1 MKLTSLLPLLSWGTD
16 KNEGVSEKDFRLLN
30 IFKRSVWVSVI
41 VTSLSELALN
51 ILFPGSSWSRPVT
64 LLSSTLETISS
75 CASRAILPMSFF
87 SVLQAAKVHKN
98 AKDYSESFSALSL
111 CAL

>member
-16 KNEGVSEKDFRLLN
+16 KNERVNEKDLRLLN
-30 IFKRSVWVSVI
+30 IFKRSVWVSLI

-64 LLSSTLETISS
+64 FYHQLWKPSLRARLELFY
-75 CASRAILPMSFF
+75 R
-87 SVLQAAKVHKN
+87 
-98 AKDYSESFSALSL
+98 
-111 CAL
+111 

>member
-16 KNEGVSEKDFRLLN
+16 KNERVNEKDLRLLN
-30 IFKRSVWVSVI
+30 IFKRSVWVSLI

-64 LLSSTLETISS
+64 FLSSTLETISS

-87 SVLQAAKVHKN
+87 SVLQAARVHKID
-98 AKDYSESFSALSL
+98 KDFSKNQ
-111 CAL
+111 CI